1 MKKKVI
7 FLVSILALL
16 ATIFVGSVA
25 FFSYIKEG
33 STENTLGAGNIA
45 FIYDELS
52 KKGNGINIEDGMPI
66 SDTEGKS
73 LSNENQIFDFEVKSI
88 TASKIAIPYEITA
101 SLTENSDNIGE
112 IIKVYLTKVDEAGN
126 EEEVILKK
134 YSELKNNSKND
145 QVIFKTLVP
154 ENESDY
160 DQKYRLRM
168 WIDEEANIASG
179 DYDNKSFGI
188 TINVNA
194 NGKVYTEQE
203 LQELADTSLASVT
216 VNDEEAEA
224 INKSGVD
231 YQYVLPMDT
240 LSTTIEAETTVED
253 AVVTI
258 ENSDGIAY
266 SNLDKNNIKR
276 LTSTNKEASL
286 INGNNYFKIKV
297 VAANGKDK
305 KDYVLKVVVGEEIEV
320 PVITGGTE
328 ETAFEPVTISLAE
341 AGYAT
346 SGIKEYEFYITDV
359 EGNIPTKETVA
370 TERNTTGSL
379 TLMRFGKYYVY
390 TRLVSNDGNKSDWSN
405 VQAVEIAKLPTLNT
419 LSVDNCTFNETF
431 DSYKNSYSCDIDLDI
446 FETTIRA
453 TADEEFVV
461 TGTGT
466 YTFNKGET
474 AKEITVSNQEGTLH
488 TTYTVIVN
496 RQLKGLAKKIFDDNK
511 VINRIKSDPATLST
525 TAYDSNESGLYI
537 SYDTDS
543 GDNTYYFRGTK
554 ETMTNNY
561 LYFADRMWRIVR
573 INEDGSVRIVTE
585 VRAIDPAQAWQ
596 TASGE
601 NYMYYTYKD
610 SDSAVTFKDKV
621 DEWFEE
627 EIVQKGYLD
636 YISKEDPNGNGYFCE
651 AFKVSY
657 NQTSDYIAN
666 FKCENDSK
674 NHGVVKAWAGLL
686 TYDELVHAGGF
697 YDKGNGINNRTFW
710 LNTGGVTMSPAGYN
724 SSGGWYSTYQ
734 YSANHPGIFQV
745 GNGKHYAQIVL
756 NLKPDVF
763 SIVGSGSINNYYTP
777 RYATGI
783 KSLTIN
789 GGNVVRRLEE
799 TYDFQTTIQYSKQ
812 VPIVI
817 TPTDSTS
824 NVTVYKNNEVV
835 STSPFTPSEG
845 DNYYVIR
852 ITSAD
857 GTKYEDYTLK
867 LRVVPEIKGLGK
879 TITDKYSTYNT
890 EPTLTTTASAA
901 EEVGMYVSEDTNS
914 GFPTYYYRGAVT
926 NNYVSFAGY
935 IWRIVRVN
943 EDGTVRLVLSTPI
956 TAATYAFQTANNSKN
971 YMYYSYKNSEF
982 VVTAKA
988 TLDKWFKANIS
999 DKGYL
1004 DYVALEDKNGNG
1016 YFCEAAKTAYN
1027 STYRS
1032 NASTSMT
1039 VYDTYVPNFRCTT
1052 DTNNHGLVKNYIGLL
1067 TYDELVHAGGY
1078 YNKANTTFYLKT
1090 SYNSQTMST
1099 SGYTGSAAQLWGLGS
1114 DGKIGYTYAP
1124 ASKYYLRPVINLKAD
1139 VYATNP
1145 ASSGGSSTYYYTMYN
1160 TGIKKVVI
1168 NNGEIYR
1175 SFDSNYDFEITLPH
1189 MTSTPI
1195 AITPTNDNA
1204 TIILFKNNVSVST
1217 SNLTLSDGNNTYTIR
1232 VTSPDDSNEYEE
1244 YTLNI
1249 KVNSELT
1256 GMAKQVVD
1264 KYTGIKTNPTLNTT
1278 SAVVEENGFY
1288 VSYDTN
1294 SGNPTY
1300 YYRGTITNNYVQ
1312 FANMTWRIIRINE
1325 DGTVR
1330 LILDT
1335 DIDNKEYTFQSAYNN
1350 KNYMYFTYKADD
1362 TVTTAKDR
1370 LDDWFR
1376 INITEK
1382 GYSDYVALE
1391 DSNGNGYFCEQAK
1404 VAATSSAVNTGMKIY
1419 NEYIANYKC
1428 SNDLNNH
1435 GIVKT
1440 RVGLITYDEAI
1451 FAGGYYGAGKN
1462 YWLQHPTS
1470 GDYDYYTMS
1479 PGGFDG
1485 STAYVYQLATYNAL
1499 GIRSLNP
1506 SGASG
1511 HSSRLRPVINL
1522 KTNVS
1527 LSNPSSQT
1535 GTTSYKFIPTYFTG
1549 VNKVQVNGTDVLR
1562 KLDKEYDYEVI
1573 IPYMTSTSIAI
1584 TPTNTNSIVTLFKN
1598 NESVST
1604 STLSLETGNNIY
1616 TIRVTSEDGNSYEDY
1631 TLNVKVNPELQGMAK
1646 EIVDKNSKYSTQTT
1660 LTTTSNATSENGLYI
1675 SYDTDS
1681 GNPTYYYRGTVT
1693 NNYVDF
1699 AGFAWRVVR
1708 INEDGTIRMVLTS
1721 PIDNTTY
1728 AYQSAR
1734 NNKNYTYFTY
1744 KADSTVTT
1752 AQTTLGDWFIKNIV
1766 NKGYFDAIA
1775 LEDSNGK
1782 GYFCESTKVTYSTSG
1797 RTNLN
1802 PNMKVYNE
1810 YIPDYKCPTDYN
1822 NHGVVKDYIGLLN
1835 YDEIVHA
1842 GGYYNTANSTF
1853 WLLNSSYAT
1862 VSMSPS
1868 AYINSTAN
1876 LWGLGKDGKIGWDY
1890 ESNNKWYLR
1899 PVINLKA
1906 DVINTKS
1913 STTTYYPAYPTGI
1926 NKIMINDGEAIRQL
1940 NGEYDF
1946 DVAVPYTNTTSIAIT
1961 PSHGNSTVKLFKDNV
1976 EVSTDTLTLS
1986 DGANIYEIKV
1996 TSPDGTKSETYSL
2009 RILNNSSAD
2018 NTKHTLAS
2026 TLLSKEKVIKTNPS
2040 FDRTSV
2046 EASENGMYVS
2056 YDTNSGNPT
2065 YYYRGTTTNNT
2076 VNFAGFSWKVIR
2088 INEDGSVRMQALSQ
2102 INSNATYKF
2111 QTASNNASFQYFTH
2125 KAADT
2130 SVTAK
2135 TTVDDWF
2142 KTNIID
2148 KGYID
2153 YVSLEDSNGDGY
2165 FCEQAKVTTSNW
2177 STYTPNFRCSKDNN
2191 NHGLF
2196 KNYVGLITYDELLH
2210 AGANFA
2216 KANTNFYL
2224 YNSGDT
2230 KVMHTMSSAGW
2241 ISSVAYNWSFKNDG
2255 TITALNTST
2264 AYALKPVINIRPEVL
2279 VTNPNSTTLSLNLP
2293 TVINNIKID
2302 DKTVTRVYD
2311 NDNYNYY
2318 VEIGQATAQD
2328 IDINVTLADN
2338 TSTVEVTNVNTGAT
2352 GTTQTVI
2359 EGDNYFRVTVTSA
2372 DETLTASYIVK
2383 ATIKSYPK
2391 VYATVEGDSILEIL
2405 KNNDLQSGY
2414 YKFKVNDK
2422 AEEYSVHLYTYNED
2436 LVINENTKFGLES
2449 DASVSGT
2456 DGRYYANNMVI
2467 VKVNGNL
2474 TNTAKIEP
2482 YYSEVS
2488 QLGGPKGFIVY
2499 ATGTITNTG
2508 TIDNSHGAYANGEDV
2523 YLYKNS
2529 DGTYET
2535 IPALG
2540 ATGGTGI
2547 SMSDGGAGNNA
2558 TNRQTAGGGAG
2569 GSWGTKANAG
2579 GNGGRGSSYSG
2590 GAGGGGSYNV
2600 SSAGTLYPSAGS
2612 SNGGAG
2618 GYGAIKS
2625 TSGYRCS
2632 AIGGAGNGPGNSAWL
2647 AENGN
2652 ASNNAASF
2660 GQYGTGGLLVIYGN
2674 SVINNGS
2681 ITAKGT
2687 NVVGKKFAAEERQ
2700 ASGGASGGGSINIF
2714 YNDTLTTGTLNAN
2727 GGTSTAISVKNKA
2740 NGGAGGKGS
2749 ITVSKIENGTVTNT
2763 SY

>member
-16 ATIFVGSVA
+16 ATVFVGSVA

-112 IIKVYLTKVDEAGN
+112 IIKVYLTKVDKDGN

-203 LQELADTSLASVT
+203 LQELADTTLASVT

-240 LSTTIEAETTVED
+240 LSTTIEAETTVEE
-253 AVVTI
+253 ATLTI

-305 KDYVLKVVVGEEIEV
+305 KDYVLKVVVGEEIEI

-328 ETAFEPVTISLAE
+328 ETAFEPVTITLAN

-346 SGIKEYEFYITDV
+346 SGIKEYEFYVTDLV
-359 EGNIPTKETVA
+359 GNIPTKDTEA
-370 TERNTTGSL
+370 TETNTEGKI
-379 TLMRFGKYYVY
+379 TLMRYGKWYVY

-405 VQAVEIAKLPTLNT
+405 MQEVDLAKLPILTSLT
-419 LSVDNCTFNETF
+419 VDNCTFNEEF
-431 DSYKNSYSCDIDLDI
+431 DSYKKTYTCDTDLDT
-446 FETTIRA
+446 FESTIRA
-453 TADEEFVV
+453 TADSEF
-461 TGTGT
+461 TIEGTGVQR
-466 YTFNKGET
+466 FNKGQT
-474 AKEITVSNQEGTLH
+474 AHEIKVTNENGSST

-734 YSANHPGIFQV
+734 YSANQPGIFQV

-789 GGNVVRRLEE
+789 GGNVVRQLEKD
-799 TYDFQTTIQYSKQ
+799 YDFEVTMQYAEQ
-812 VPIVI
+812 IPISI
-817 TPTDSTS
+817 TPTYNNST
-824 NVTVYKNNEVV
+824 VTLINNGNVV
-835 STSPFTPSEG
+835 SSTTLTPIEG
-845 DNYYVIR
+845 DNYYTIR
-852 ITSAD
+852 VTSPD
-857 GTKYEDYTLK
+857 GTKSEEYTLK
-867 LRVVPEIKGLGK
+867 LRATPVLKGLAK
-879 TITDKYSTYNT
+879 TVIDKYSSYQT
-890 EPTLTTTASAA
+890 EPTLTTTSSKAS
-901 EEVGMYVSEDTNS
+901 ESGLYVSEDTNT

-926 NNYVSFAGY
+926 NNYVRFADMT
-935 IWRIVRVN
+935 WRIVRIN
-943 EDGTVRLVLSTPI
+943 EDGTVRLILNNQLPSSMAV
-956 TAATYAFQTANNSKN
+956 QTASNNKK
-971 YMYYSYKNSEF
+971 YMYYSYKASEYAA
-982 VVTAKA
+982 TGQAK
-988 TLDKWFKANIS
+988 LDDWFETNII

-1027 STYRS
+1027 ATYRS

-1039 VYDTYVPNFRCTT
+1039 VYDSYTPNFKCQT
-1052 DTNNHGLVKNYIGLL
+1052 DTNNHGLVKDYIGLL

-1078 YNKANTTFYLKT
+1078 YNLGNSTFYLKT
-1090 SYNSQTMST
+1090 SYNTPCMST
-1099 SGYTGSAAQLWGLGS
+1099 SGFSGSEAFLWGIDK
-1114 DGKIGYTYAP
+1114 DGKLSYNNSAKTA
-1124 ASKYYLRPVINLKAD
+1124 YYLRPVINLKAD
-1139 VYATNP
+1139 VITTNP
-1145 ASSGGSSTYYYTMYN
+1145 NASGDSTSTYYTMYN
-1160 TGIKKVVI
+1160 TGIQKILI
-1168 NNGEIYR
+1168 NNGELTR
-1175 SFDSNYDFEITLPH
+1175 LHGKEYDFD
-1189 MTSTPI
+1189 TSLSYMI
-1195 AITPTNDNA
+1195 SASISITPTNTNS
-1204 TIILFKNNVSVST
+1204 TVTLLKNNVAVST
-1217 SNLTLSDGNNTYTIR
+1217 EILSLDEGINIYTIR
-1232 VTSPDDSNEYEE
+1232 VTSPENNNVYED
-1244 YTLNI
+1244 YTLRIRVNPEI
-1249 KVNSELT
+1249 K
-1256 GMAKQVVD
+1256 GMGKQILE
-1264 KYTGIKTNPTLNTT
+1264 KYSTIQINPTLNNT
-1278 SAVVEENGFY
+1278 SDAMGENGFY

-1300 YYRGTITNNYVQ
+1300 FYRGNITNNYVK
-1312 FANMTWRIIRINE
+1312 FADMTWRVVRINE

-1350 KNYMYFTYKADD
+1350 KNYMYFTYKADA

-1391 DSNGNGYFCEQAK
+1391 DANGNGYFCEQAK
-1404 VAATSSAVNTGMKIY
+1404 VAATSSAVNSGMKIY
-1419 NEYIANYKC
+1419 TDYIANFKC

-1451 FAGGYYGAGKN
+1451 FAGGYYGAGKK
-1462 YWLQHPTS
+1462 YWLQHQTNT
-1470 GDYDYYTMS
+1470 DYDYYTMS

-1511 HSSRLRPVINL
+1511 HSSRLKPIINL
-1522 KTNVS
+1522 KTDV
-1527 LSNPSSQT
+1527 LLTNPSQEK
-1535 GTTSYKFIPTYFTG
+1535 GTSSSTFKPTYLTG
-1549 VNKVQVNGTDVLR
+1549 INKVKVNGAEVLR
-1562 KLDKEYDYEVI
+1562 RLDTNYDFETI
-1573 IPYMTSTSIAI
+1573 IPYMATTPIEV
-1584 TPTNTNSIVTLFKN
+1584 TPTNTNSTVTLFKN

-1631 TLNVKVNPELQGMAK
+1631 TLNVKVNPELQGIAK
-1646 EIVDKNSKYSTQTT
+1646 EIVDKYSKFSTEAT
-1660 LTTTSNATSENGLYI
+1660 LTSTSNASSESGLYV

-1681 GNPTYYYRGTVT
+1681 GNPTYYYRGAVT
-1693 NNYVDF
+1693 NNNISF
-1699 AGFAWRVVR
+1699 AGKSWKIVR
-1708 INEDGTIRMVLTS
+1708 INEDGTVRVVLNNWV
-1721 PIDNTTY
+1721 DNT
-1728 AYQSAR
+1728 AYKFQSLA
-1734 NNKNYTYFTY
+1734 NNKNYMYYSY
-1744 KADSTVTT
+1744 KLDNTVTT
-1752 AQTTLGDWFIKNIV
+1752 AKTILDDWFIKNIV
-1766 NKGYFDAIA
+1766 NTGYLDFVA
-1775 LEDSNGK
+1775 LEDINGN
-1782 GYFCESTKVTYSTSG
+1782 GYFCESAKTAFNTTNRTNGSTSM
-1797 RTNLN
+1797 TVYDTYV
-1802 PNMKVYNE
+1802 PNF
-1810 YIPDYKCPTDYN
+1810 KCPTDTN
-1822 NHGVVKDYIGLLN
+1822 NHSLVKGYIGLLT
-1835 YDEIVHA
+1835 YDDIIHA
-1842 GGYYNTANSTF
+1842 GGYYNVSNSTF
-1853 WLLNSSYAT
+1853 WLYSST
-1862 VSMSPS
+1862 HGTMSMS
-1868 AYINSTAN
+1868 TAGYTGSVAQIWN
-1876 LWGLGKDGKIGWDY
+1876 TDTNGKIGY
-1890 ESNNKWYLR
+1890 GSGVSTYYMR

-1906 DVINTKS
+1906 DVVNT
-1913 STTTYYPAYPTGI
+1913 STTTTYLAKYPTGI
-1926 NKIMINDGEAIRQL
+1926 SKLMINGGDVGRSL
-1940 NGEYDF
+1940 NGTYDF
-1946 DVAVPYTNTTSIAIT
+1946 EVAIPYSSTTSIVVT
-1961 PSHGNSTVKLFKDNV
+1961 PTHDNSTVAIYKDGV
-1976 EVSTDTLTLS
+1976 EVSSDTLTLS
-1986 DGANIYEIKV
+1986 NGTNIYEIRV
-1996 TSPDGTKSETYSL
+1996 TSPDVTKTETYSL
-2009 RILNNSSAD
+2009 RIFNN
-2018 NTKHTLAS
+2018 NTIDSTNQTLAGA
-2026 TLLSKEKVIKTNPS
+2026 LLSKDKIAKTNPT
-2040 FDRTSV
+2040 FDKTSAEV
-2046 EASENGMYVS
+2046 GENGLYVS
-2056 YDTNSGNPT
+2056 YETNSGNPT
-2065 YYYRGTTTNNT
+2065 YYYRGTTSNNL
-2076 VNFAGFSWKVIR
+2076 VSFAGFSWKVIR
-2088 INEDGSVRMQALSQ
+2088 INEDGTVRMQMTTP
-2102 INSNATYKF
+2102 INSNGTYSF
-2111 QTASNNASFQYFTH
+2111 NTNSNNKNYQYFSY

-2142 KTNIID
+2142 QTNIVN
-2148 KGYID
+2148 KGYLD
-2153 YVSLEDSNGDGY
+2153 YLTREDSNGNGY
-2165 FCEQAKVTTSNW
+2165 FCEQAKVNTSNW
-2177 STYTPNFRCSKDNN
+2177 STYTPDFKCSNDSN
-2191 NHGLF
+2191 NHGIY
-2196 KNYVGLITYDELLH
+2196 KSYVGLITYDELVH

-2216 KANTNFYL
+2216 KANTSYYL
-2224 YNSGDT
+2224 YNSSDT
-2230 KVMHTMSSAGW
+2230 KVMHTMSSAGY
-2241 ISSVAYNWSFKNDG
+2241 ISSVSYNWNVKNDG
-2255 TITALNTST
+2255 TISAVKTNT
-2264 AYALKPVINIRPEVL
+2264 AYALKPVINVRPDVL
-2279 VTNPNSTTLSLNLP
+2279 VTNPTAGTLTLNSKTAIS
-2293 TVINNIKID
+2293 NIKID
-2302 DKTVTRVYD
+2302 NVAVSRVINDDGYD
-2311 NDNYNYY
+2311 FYLYKETSPR
-2318 VEIGQATAQD
+2318 EISIA
-2328 IDINVTLADN
+2328 VTLADD
-2338 TSTVEVTNVNTGAT
+2338 TSTVQIINMDTGAT
-2352 GTTQTVI
+2352 GATQLPI
-2359 EGDNYFRVTVTSA
+2359 DSDNYYRIVVTSA
-2372 DETLTASYIVK
+2372 DGQESRSYVVKFHVKETDKIYT
-2383 ATIKSYPK
+2383 
-2391 VYATVEGDSILEIL
+2391 TVTGDSIVDILE
-2405 KNNDLQSGY
+2405 NNDLQSGY
-2414 YKFKVNDK
+2414 YKFNINDK
-2422 AEEYSVHLYTYNED
+2422 EEEYPVHLYTYNED
-2436 LVINENTKFGLES
+2436 LTITQDTKFGYES
-2449 DASVSGT
+2449 DGSIDINNT
-2456 DGRYYANNMVI
+2456 RKYANHMVI

-2474 TNTAKIEP
+2474 TNSAKIEP
-2482 YYSEVS
+2482 YYSTETNY
-2488 QLGGPKGFIVY
+2488 GGPKGFMVY
-2499 ATGTITNTG
+2499 VTGTLTNTG
-2508 TIDNSHGAYANGEDV
+2508 IIDNSHGAYAQGEDV
-2523 YLYKNS
+2523 YLFKNS
-2529 DGTYET
+2529 DNTYEVV
-2535 IPALG
+2535 PAQG
-2540 ATGGTGI
+2540 ALGGTGV
-2547 SMSDGGAGNNA
+2547 SMKSGNKGDNG
-2558 TNRQTAGGGAG
+2558 TDRGTAGGGSG
-2569 GSWGTKANAG
+2569 GSYGTKANAG
-2579 GNGGRGSSYSG
+2579 GNGGRGTSYSG
-2590 GAGGGGSYNV
+2590 GPGGGGTYNV
-2600 SSAGTLYPSAGS
+2600 SSAGTSLPSAGS
-2612 SNGGAG
+2612 DEGGFG
-2618 GYGAIKS
+2618 GYAAVKGGGSNPAGAS
-2625 TSGYRCS
+2625 
-2632 AIGGAGNGPGNSAWL
+2632 GGAGNGEGNGAYV
-2647 AENGN
+2647 GGVGDK
-2652 ASNNAASF
+2652 SNNMPSAS
-2660 GQYGTGGLLVIYGN
+2660 QSGTGGLLIIYAD
-2674 SVINNGS
+2674 SVVNNGS
-2681 ITAKGT
+2681 IIAKGS
-2687 NVVGKKFAAEERQ
+2687 NLVGTKHGSESKHAA
-2700 ASGGASGGGSINIF
+2700 GGGSGGGSINIF
-2714 YNDTLTTGTLNAN
+2714 YKNTLTTGTLNAN
-2727 GGTSTAISVKNKA
+2727 GGTSTAASLKTTM
-2740 NGGAGGKGS
+2740 NGSTGGKGS